1 MYEQYFRAHP
11 DVSLDFLHPNPV
23 CKRSNTQRMQQKFRN
38 IYLADRPKKSLL
50 SSTDSA
56 LVWRGQEIRGLTEID
71 LNDSSTATEVPASTF
86 EISWPVLFNLFKQKS
101 GSVDLNLKENV
112 PDSESDLNRN
122 TNHYASYQKHMLY
135 PIGQGHLG
143 DPMDLE
149 NPYQISMPPAAYFRD
164 DRPIPAS
171 TQFCQNTVNCQ
182 IRASKIKAPKQAHS
196 KNDELLM
203 QDDKAQ
209 EQVVARK
216 LIKAH
221 LEHLFTENR
230 ILDHE
235 CLRRKINTTNGGIA
249 LSILVKE
256 TKLAEYCDGDESVLE
271 GVIRI
276 SCDHFLEVLFEEEIY
291 LRPKD
296 WLTIVVSVN

>member
-1 MYEQYFRAHP
+1 
-11 DVSLDFLHPNPV
+11 
-23 CKRSNTQRMQQKFRN
+23 MQQKYRN
-38 IYLADRPKKSLL
+38 HYLADRPKKSLL

-56 LVWRGQEIRGLTEID
+56 LVWRGQEIGGLTEID
-71 LNDSSTATEVPASTF
+71 LNDSSTPTEVPASTF
-86 EISWPVLFNLFKQKS
+86 GISWPILFNLFKQRS
-101 GSVDLNLKENV
+101 DNVDLNVKENV
-112 PDSESDLNRN
+112 SERESDMNRN
-122 TNHYASYQKHMLY
+122 TSHYASYQKHMLY
-135 PIGQGHLG
+135 PIGQSHLG

-171 TQFCQNTVNCQ
+171 AQFCQNAGNCR
-182 IRASKIKAPKQAHS
+182 IRASKIKAPQQAHS
-196 KNDELLM
+196 KNDGLPM

-235 CLRRKINTTNGGIA
+235 RLRQKINTTNGGIA

-271 GVIRI
+271 EVITT